1 MVDESVNVFDAQAMR
16 ESLII
21 QGIAGT
27 LVYNYKFRKKDMVI
41 IIKTNDSVNIEDDR
55 SRD

>member
-1 MVDESVNVFDAQAMR
+1 MADESVNVFQAQAMR

>member
-1 MVDESVNVFDAQAMR
+1 MADESVNVFHAQAMR

-41 IIKTNDSVNIEDDR
+41 IIKTNDVVNIEDDR